1 MRFTDR
7 DPSIFVLPR
16 RKIAEGRTVEH
27 LNGATKVQVVLGEI
41 GEPLALVPLEPH
53 AVM

>member
-7 DPSIFVLPR
+7 DPSPFVLPR
-16 RKIAEGRTVEH
+16 RRIAEASTIEH
-27 LNGATKVQVVLGEI
+27 LDGATEIQAVLGKI